1 MAFSQKLDTWFEDF
15 GRELPWRGIDDP
27 YRIWLS
33 EIILQ
38 QTRIEQGRDYYLRFV
53 EAFPTVAD
61 LAAASE
67 EQVLRLWQ
75 GLGYYSRARNL
86 HAAAIYIMNECGG
99 VFPSTYEGILRMKGV
114 GRYTAAAIAS
124 FAFRLPHPVIDGNVY
139 RFVSRLFG
147 IATPIATDAAYRE
160 FEALLLKKIDRRRPD
175 RFNAALMDFGSLQ
188 CKPQPD
194 CTACPFADECV
205 ALRTG
210 RVDML
215 PVKAPKA
222 KPKDRWFYYFDLR
235 WKEDG
240 VEHTLVEQREGKDIW
255 RGLYQFP
262 LLETA
267 EELDEKQLRKEAKRF
282 AQETFRLSPL
292 APQGRRPQFTFHL
305 SSPFLHQLTHRTI
318 HARFLRAELAS
329 RPLLLPE
336 KTRVVTTGEIKNIPV
351 SRLIDRYLQ
360 SL

>member
-1 MAFSQKLDTWFEDF
+1 MSLSRKLDSWYTDF
-15 GRELPWRGIDDP
+15 GRTLPWRGISDP

-38 QTRIEQGRDYYLRFV
+38 QTRIEQGRDYYHRFV

-86 HAAAIYIMNECGG
+86 HAAAQYIMNECGG
-99 VFPSTYEGILRMKGV
+99 TFPSDYQGILKLKGV

-139 RFVSRLFG
+139 RFISRLYG
-147 IATPIATDAAYRE
+147 ITTPIATDTAYTE
-160 FEALLLKKIDRRRPD
+160 FETLLLKKMDYHYPD

-188 CKPQPD
+188 CKPLPD
-194 CTACPFADECV
+194 CTQCPFADECI
-205 ALRTG
+205 AFRTS
-210 RVDML
+210 RVDVL
-215 PVKAPKA
+215 PVKAVKA
-222 KPKDRWFYYFDLR
+222 KPTDRWFYYFHLR
-235 WKEDG
+235 WHVDGKEY
-240 VEHTLVEQREGKDIW
+240 TLVEQREGKDIW

-262 LLETA
+262 LLETVA
-267 EELDEKQLRKEAKRF
+267 ELDSRQLYVEVNQFFKEEF
-282 AQETFRLSPL
+282 LLPPVDYRL
-292 APQGRRPQFTFHL
+292 AANYR
-305 SSPFLHQLTHRTI
+305 HQLTHRTI
-318 HARFLRAELAS
+318 HAFFLEVELPS
-329 RPLLLPE
+329 KP
-336 KTRVVTTGEIKNIPV
+336 VCTTGKYRAIATSEIKNIPV
-351 SRLIDRYLQ
+351 SRLIDKYLR

>member
-1 MAFSQKLDTWFEDF
+1 MTFSQKLDIWYEDF
-15 GRELPWRGIDDP
+15 GRTLPWRGIDDP

-67 EQVLRLWQ
+67 EQVLKLWQ
-75 GLGYYSRARNL
+75 GLGYYSRARNM
-86 HAAAIYIMNECGG
+86 HAAAIYIMKECGG
-99 VFPSTYEGILRMKGV
+99 VFPTTYEGILKLKGV

-139 RFVSRLFG
+139 RFISRLYG
-147 IATPIATDAAYRE
+147 ITTPIATDAAYNE

-194 CTACPFADECV
+194 CAACPFADECV

-210 RVDML
+210 RVEIL
-215 PVKAPKA
+215 PVKARKA

-235 WKEDG
+235 WRTDGKEY
-240 VEHTLVEQREGKDIW
+240 TLMEQREDKDIW

-267 EELDEKQLRKEAKRF
+267 EELTDRQLPKEAMRF
-282 AQETFRLSPL
+282 AQDN
-292 APQGRRPQFTFHL
+292 FHL
-305 SSPFLHQLTHRTI
+305 STFNFQLSNSFLHQLTHRTI
-318 HARFLRAELAS
+318 HARFLRVELPSAP
-329 RPLLLPE
+329 PLFPE
-336 KTRVVTTGEIKNIPV
+336 KTRALTVDEIKNIPV
-351 SRLIDRYLQ
+351 SRLIDRYLRT
-360 SL
+360 L

>member
-1 MAFSQKLDTWFEDF
+1 MSLSSKLDTWYNDF
-15 GRELPWRGIDDP
+15 GRTLPWRGIDDP

-38 QTRIEQGRDYYLRFV
+38 QTRIEQGRDYYHRFV
-53 EAFPTVAD
+53 DAFPTVAD

-86 HAAAIYIMNECGG
+86 HAAAQYIMSECGG
-99 VFPSTYEGILRMKGV
+99 LFPNSHKDILRLKGV

-124 FAFRLPHPVIDGNVY
+124 FAFRLPYPVIDGNVY
-139 RFVSRLFG
+139 RFVSRLYG
-147 IATPIATDAAYRE
+147 IATPIGTDAAYSE
-160 FEALLLKKIDRRRPD
+160 FEQLLLRQIDRRHPD

-194 CTACPFADECV
+194 CSVCPFADECN
-205 ALRTG
+205 ALKTG

-215 PVKAPKA
+215 PVKAAKA

-235 WKEDG
+235 WKNGNE
-240 VEHTLVEQREGKDIW
+240 EFTFVEQRTGKDIW
-255 RGLYQFP
+255 HGLYQFP
-262 LLETA
+262 LLEADKEIDSEHLATVTQRFA
-267 EELDEKQLRKEAKRF
+267 EEN
-282 AQETFRLSPL
+282 
-292 APQGRRPQFTFHL
+292 FHL
-305 SSPFLHQLTHRTI
+305 LISNFRFSSPFLHQLTHRTI
-318 HARFLRAELAS
+318 HALFLRVELS
-329 RPLLLPE
+329 SQPVSFME
-336 KTRVVTTGEIKNIPV
+336 KYRVIPTSEIKNIPV

>member
-1 MAFSQKLDTWFEDF
+1 MSLSKILDTWYEDY
-15 GRELPWRGIDDP
+15 GRTLPWRGIDDP

-38 QTRIEQGRDYYLRFV
+38 QTRIEQGRDYYHRFV

-61 LAAASE
+61 LASASE

-86 HAAAIYIMNECGG
+86 HAAAQYIMNECGG
-99 VFPSTYEGILRMKGV
+99 VFPSTHEGILRLKGV

-124 FAFRLPHPVIDGNVY
+124 FAFRLPYPVIDGNVY
-139 RFVSRLFG
+139 RFVSRLYG
-147 IATPIATDAAYRE
+147 IATPIGTDAAYSE
-160 FEALLLKKIDRRRPD
+160 FERLLLNEIDRRRPD

-194 CTACPFADECV
+194 CTACPFAGECD
-205 ALRTG
+205 ARRTG
-210 RVDML
+210 RVDLL

-222 KPKDRWFYYFDLR
+222 KPIDRWFYYLDLR
-235 WKEDG
+235 WRRGGK
-240 VEHTLVEQREGKDIW
+240 VFTLMEQRTDKDIW

-262 LLETA
+262 LLETDCELGTDVLP
-267 EELDEKQLRKEAKRF
+267 EEAARF
-282 AQETFRLSPL
+282 AASELGVEVTDFSVS
-292 APQGRRPQFTFHL
+292 APYK
-305 SSPFLHQLTHRTI
+305 HQLTHRTI
-318 HARFLRAELAS
+318 HARFLRAEL
-329 RPLLLPE
+329 PE
-336 KTRVVTTGEIKNIPV
+336 EPPILSNKCRIVEVGMIKKIPV

-360 SL
+360 TL

>member
-1 MAFSQKLDTWFEDF
+1 MSLSQKLDTWYDDY
-15 GRELPWRGIDDP
+15 GRTLPWRGIDDP

-38 QTRIEQGRDYYLRFV
+38 QTRIEQGSDYYLRFV

-86 HAAAIYIMNECGG
+86 HAAAHYIMDNCGG
-99 VFPSTYEGILRMKGV
+99 VFPSDYEGILKLKGV

-139 RFVSRLFG
+139 RFVSRLYG
-147 IATPIATDAAYRE
+147 IATPIATDAAYTE
-160 FEALLLKKIDRRRPD
+160 FEQLLLRKIDRRRPD

-194 CTACPFADECV
+194 CSQCPFADECV

-210 RVDML
+210 RVDAL

-235 WKEDG
+235 WNVDG
-240 VEHTLVEQREGKDIW
+240 EEFTLVEQRAGKDIW

-267 EELDEKQLRKEAKRF
+267 EGLDDRQLDQQASLFIKEKF
-282 AQETFRLSPL
+282 HPSPL
-292 APQGRRPQFTFHL
+292 AFQR
-305 SSPFLHQLTHRTI
+305 SSPFRHQLTHRTI
-318 HARFLRAELAS
+318 HAVFLRAELSSQPSATAGKYQPVPTS
-329 RPLLLPE
+329 
-336 KTRVVTTGEIKNIPV
+336 KIKDFPV

-360 SL
+360 TL

>member
-1 MAFSQKLDTWFEDF
+1 MTFSQKLDSWFEDF
-15 GRELPWRGIDDP
+15 GRTLPWRGIDDP

-38 QTRIEQGRDYYLRFV
+38 QTRIEQGRDYYHRFV

-86 HAAAIYIMNECGG
+86 HAAAIYIMKECGG
-99 VFPSTYEGILRMKGV
+99 VFPSTYEGILKLKGV

-139 RFVSRLFG
+139 RFISRLYG
-147 IATPIATDAAYRE
+147 IATPIATDAAYKE
-160 FEALLLKKIDRRRPD
+160 FESLLLKKIDRKRPD

-188 CKPQPD
+188 CKPVPD
-194 CTACPFADECV
+194 CAACPFADECV

-210 RVDML
+210 RVALL
-215 PVKAPKA
+215 PVKGAKA

-235 WKEDG
+235 WQEKG
-240 VEHTLVEQREGKDIW
+240 VEYTLMEQRECKDIW

-262 LLETA
+262 LLET
-267 EELDEKQLRKEAKRF
+267 ETELDEKQLQEEAKKF
-282 AQETFRLSPL
+282 VQENF
-292 APQGRRPQFTFHL
+292 QFSIFNFQF
-305 SSPFLHQLTHRTI
+305 SISYLHQLTHRTI
-318 HARFLRAELAS
+318 HARFLCAELPS
-329 RPLLLPE
+329 KPPVLPE
-336 KTRVVTTGEIKNIPV
+336 KTQIFSIGEIKNIPV
-351 SRLIDRYLQ
+351 SRLIDKYLHT
-360 SL
+360 L

>member
-1 MAFSQKLDTWFEDF
+1 MSLSQKLDTWYTDF
-15 GRELPWRGIDDP
+15 GRTLPWRGIDDP

-38 QTRIEQGRDYYLRFV
+38 QTRIEQGRDYYHRFV
-53 EAFPTVAD
+53 EAFPTVSD

-86 HAAAIYIMNECGG
+86 HAAAQYIMNECNG
-99 VFPSTYEGILRMKGV
+99 VFPSDYEGVLKLKGV

-139 RFVSRLFG
+139 RFISRLYG
-147 IATPIATDAAYRE
+147 IATPIATDAAYNE
-160 FEALLLKKIDRRRPD
+160 FESLLIKQIDRKRPD

-188 CKPQPD
+188 CKPVPD
-194 CTACPFADECV
+194 CSQCPFSAECN

-210 RVDML
+210 RVAML
-215 PVKAPKA
+215 PVKAA
-222 KPKDRWFYYFDLR
+222 KNKPTDRWFYYFHLHWR
-235 WKEDG
+235 SNG

-262 LLETA
+262 LLEA
-267 EELDEKQLRKEAKRF
+267 DKELNDKRLMEEATRFLRENF
-282 AQETFRLSPL
+282 QFPVTDFRLSP
-292 APQGRRPQFTFHL
+292 
-305 SSPFLHQLTHRTI
+305 PFRHQLTHRTI
-318 HARFLRAELAS
+318 HALFLEAELPSEPAS
-329 RPLLLPE
+329 TTE
-336 KTRVVTTGEIKNIPV
+336 KYRAIPFLEIKNIPV

-360 SL
+360 TL

>member
-1 MAFSQKLDTWFEDF
+1 MTFSQKLDTWFEDF

-53 EAFPTVAD
+53 EAFPTVGD
-61 LAAASE
+61 LAAADE

-86 HAAAIYIMNECGG
+86 HAAAIYIMNNCGG
-99 VFPSTYEGILRMKGV
+99 VFPSSYEGILKLKGV

-139 RFVSRLFG
+139 RFVSRLYD

-194 CTACPFADECV
+194 CSQCPFVDECV

-235 WKEDG
+235 WEESG
-240 VEHTLVEQREGKDIW
+240 VEKTLMGQREGKDIW

-262 LLETA
+262 LLETDT
-267 EELDEKQLRKEAKRF
+267 ELSDKQLQKEVERF
-282 AQETFRLSPL
+282 LKENYSLSSIIYHLSP
-292 APQGRRPQFTFHL
+292 
-305 SSPFLHQLTHRTI
+305 SFLHQLTHRTI
-318 HARFLRAELAS
+318 HARFLRAELPS
-329 RPLLLPE
+329 QPPLMPE
-336 KTRVVTTGEIKNIPV
+336 KIQAVAVEKIKNIPV

>member
-1 MAFSQKLDTWFEDF
+1 MSLSQKLDTWYDDF
-15 GRELPWRGIDDP
+15 GRSLPWRGIDDP

-38 QTRIEQGRDYYLRFV
+38 QTRIEQGRDYYRRFV
-53 EAFPTVAD
+53 ETFPTVAA

-99 VFPSTYEGILRMKGV
+99 VFPTTYEGILKLKGV

-139 RFVSRLFG
+139 RFISRLYG
-147 IATPIATDAAYRE
+147 IATPIATDAAYSE
-160 FEALLLKKIDRRRPD
+160 FESLLLKKIDRRRPD

-194 CTACPFADECV
+194 CSVCPFADECV

-215 PVKAPKA
+215 PVKAKKA

-235 WKEDG
+235 WRENG
-240 VEHTLVEQREGKDIW
+240 VEYTMMEQREGKDIW

-262 LLETA
+262 LMET
-267 EELDEKQLRKEAKRF
+267 EKELSDKELTKAATEFIKNSF
-282 AQETFRLSPL
+282 QVSP
-292 APQGRRPQFTFHL
+292 FTFHL
-305 SSPFLHQLTHRTI
+305 SPSFLHQLTHRTI
-318 HARFLRAELAS
+318 HALFLKAELAVKPP
-329 RPLLLPE
+329 RFPE
-336 KTRVVTTGEIKNIPV
+336 KTRVLAIGEIKNIPV
-351 SRLIDRYLQ
+351 SRLIDRYLRA
-360 SL
+360 L

>member
-1 MAFSQKLDTWFEDF
+1 MAFLQKIYAWYDDF
-15 GRELPWRGIDDP
+15 GRTLPWRGIDDP

-38 QTRIEQGRDYYLRFV
+38 QTRIEQGRDYYYRLI

-99 VFPSTYEGILRMKGV
+99 VFPSTYEGILKLKGV

-124 FAFRLPHPVIDGNVY
+124 FAFRLPTPVIDGNVY
-139 RFVSRLFG
+139 RFISRLDG
-147 IATPIATDAAYRE
+147 IDTPIATDTAYKE
-160 FEALLLKKIDRRRPD
+160 FEALLLKRIDRRRPD

-194 CTACPFADECV
+194 CSDCPFAADCV

-210 RVDML
+210 RVALL
-215 PVKAPKA
+215 PVKAPKV

-235 WKEDG
+235 WMENDMEYT
-240 VEHTLVEQREGKDIW
+240 VIEQRDGKDIW

-262 LLETA
+262 LLETEKELSEDQLQTEVSRYIA
-267 EELDEKQLRKEAKRF
+267 ENFHIPISNFHSSDPLR
-282 AQETFRLSPL
+282 
-292 APQGRRPQFTFHL
+292 
-305 SSPFLHQLTHRTI
+305 HQLTHRTI
-318 HARFLRAELAS
+318 HARFLYAELPD
-329 RPLLLPE
+329 RPPVFPQ
-336 KTRVVTTGEIKNIPV
+336 KTRVIAMDEIKKIPV

>member
-1 MAFSQKLDTWFEDF
+1 MTFSQKLDTWFEDF

-61 LAAASE
+61 LAAADE

-86 HAAAIYIMNECGG
+86 HAAAIYIMNNCGG
-99 VFPSTYEGILRMKGV
+99 VFPSSYEGILKLKGV

-139 RFVSRLFG
+139 RFVSRLYG
-147 IATPIATDAAYRE
+147 IATPIATDAAYRK
-160 FEALLLKKIDRRRPD
+160 FEALLLKKIDLRRPD

-194 CTACPFADECV
+194 CSQCPFVDECV

-235 WKEDG
+235 WEESG
-240 VEHTLVEQREGKDIW
+240 VEKTLMGQREGKDIW

-262 LLETA
+262 LLETDT
-267 EELDEKQLRKEAKRF
+267 ELSDKQLHKEVERF
-282 AQETFRLSPL
+282 LKENYSLSSIIYHLSP
-292 APQGRRPQFTFHL
+292 
-305 SSPFLHQLTHRTI
+305 PFLHQLTHRTI
-318 HARFLRAELAS
+318 HARFLRAELPS
-329 RPLLLPE
+329 QPPLLPE
-336 KTRVVTTGEIKNIPV
+336 KIQAVAVEKIKNIPV